1 MMELRSDGRKND
13 ELRKIKGRMNVLK
26 GCDGSA
32 VFQLGNTKVL
42 AVVYGPS
49 DIQEW
54 RLNYSELQDDL
65 YVKCNLSVS
74 SSTKM
79 SRGQPYCN
87 SLFCL
92 ILECDG
98 GELSC
103 CINATTLAFLD
114 AGIPI
119 RNIVVSC
126 TAALIF
132 KRTTNDLVSEATHKM
147 LVDVNNSE
155 LSFSNRPAC
164 ITVTHSGN
172 SPSALMWNL
181 DRGKIHST
189 LLPGLFDLAS
199 KGCLHMSQYINTFCR
214 HNFN

>member
-79 SRGQPYCN
+79 VNPLARMYLNEGKA
-87 SLFCL
+87 
-92 ILECDG
+92 LEMC
-98 GELSC
+98 SQ
-103 CINATTLAFLD
+103 IQKIFRT
-114 AGIPI
+114 I
-119 RNIVVSC
+119 
-126 TAALIF
+126 IF
-132 KRTTNDLVSEATHKM
+132 KDFFAKSRVE
-147 LVDVNNSE
+147 VN
-155 LSFSNRPAC
+155 L
-164 ITVTHSGN
+164 IV
-172 SPSALMWNL
+172 
-181 DRGKIHST
+181 IHY
-189 LLPGLFDLAS
+189 FV
-199 KGCLHMSQYINTFCR
+199 
-214 HNFN
+214 